1 MKDFVKMHFFYSNTD
16 GDATDT
22 QILKEFSFI
31 NDFGFEEYK
40 DIRQKPLSLHYNK
53 GIEICFVTKGRY
65 NWVVDDK
72 SYLLFPGDGFITCPW
87 EKHGSPREV
96 VDLGEIYWIV
106 IRPEL
111 FLQTGRFKLGRWSK
125 LNRRANDLL
134 GKVLSENRNHSLL
147 KAQFLKP
154 LFLELQNEL
163 TRKEFGYYQ
172 RVCGL
177 VEELLI
183 KTVRLLQNRE
193 NRMIKNQQWFL
204 NFENRLKEE
213 ISKKWTLEEMTR
225 ESGVGVTTFTQLV
238 KEQSGYTP
246 ANFLIF
252 LRLEKAKEL
261 LLQTTNKLTDIALEC
276 GFYSSQHFSST
287 FSKWIGMTPNGY
299 RKRNKI
305 L

>member
-106 IRPEL
+106 IQPEV
-111 FLQTGRFKLGRWSK
+111 FLENGKFKLGRWSK
-125 LNRRANDLL
+125 LNRQANGLI

-154 LFLELQNEL
+154 LFVELQNEL
-163 TRKEFGYYQ
+163 TLKDFGYYQ

-177 VEELLI
+177 VDELLI

-225 ESGVGVTTFTQLV
+225 ESGVGITTFTQLV

-261 LLQTTNKLTDIALEC
+261 LLRTRNKLTDIALEC

-287 FSKWIGMTPNGY
+287 FSKWIGITPNGY
-299 RKRNKI
+299 RKRNFT

>member
-1 MKDFVKMHFFYSNTD
+1 LKDFVKMHFFYSNTD

>member
-125 LNRRANDLL
+125 LNRQANDLL

>member
-125 LNRRANDLL
+125 LNRQANDLL

-287 FSKWIGMTPNGY
+287 FSKWIGITPNGY

>member
-1 MKDFVKMHFFYSNTD
+1 MHFFYSNSD

-22 QILKEFSFI
+22 QILNEFCFI

-65 NWVVDDK
+65 NWVVGEK

-87 EKHGSPREV
+87 EKHGSPRKV

-111 FLQTGRFKLGRWSK
+111 FLKNGKFKLGGWSK
-125 LNRRANDLL
+125 LDRPSNNLI
-134 GKVLSENRNHSLL
+134 GKVLAENRKHSLL

-154 LFLELQNEL
+154 LFAELQNEL
-163 TRKEFGYYQ
+163 THKDFGYYQ
-172 RVCGL
+172 RVCNL

-204 NFENRLKEE
+204 NFENRLKKD
-213 ISKKWTLEEMTR
+213 ISKKWTLEEMSR
-225 ESGVGVTTFTQLV
+225 ESGIGITTFTQLV
-238 KEQSGYTP
+238 KEHSGYTP

-261 LLQTTNKLTDIALEC
+261 LTQTTKKLTEIALEC

-287 FSKWIGMTPNGY
+287 FSKWIGITPNGY
-299 RKRNKI
+299 RKSRRQG
-305 L
+305 